1 MNNMPYP
8 FMPDANMMNLPYQQ
22 NNIMELEQRVIR
34 LERELHRL
42 EKKVSNLEHKNPRP
56 LISTPNNDSNDSSS
70 MYMV

>member
-8 FMPDANMMNLPYQQ
+8 YMPDANMMNLPYQYQ
-22 NNIMELEQRVIR
+22 NIMGLEQRVTK

-42 EKKVSNLEHKNPRP
+42 EKKVSNLEQKNPIP
-56 LISTPNNDSNDSSS
+56 LISTPNDDSSDSSS